1 MTIMNRWELWADM
14 ARRMDTSTLQDA
26 LRDAICTAF
35 AMDALDRATPLER
48 GCRAGKYR
56 DQCSVYRQ
64 ELKRRGVKA

>member
-1 MTIMNRWELWADM
+1 MTPWAVWADT
-14 ARRMDTSTLQDA
+14 ARRMDTFTLQDA

-35 AMDALDRATPLER
+35 AMDALDRAMPMER

-64 ELKRRGVKA
+64 ELKRRGIG